1 MSTPPAAPLRI
12 ALVGD
17 HDPHITAHRAIPLAL
32 RLAGEALGLEIAFD
46 WLASDRLPAEPAL
59 ERYDGFWCV
68 PGSPYR
74 DADAVLRLI
83 AHARGRRRPFLG
95 TCAGF
100 QHTILEFAR
109 NALGWQAATHGE
121 EHPHSDQAVIA
132 ALPCALLEAREEVRL
147 LRGSRLALAYAADWI
162 EADYH
167 CRYAIAPRFAAELTG
182 GALRASA
189 WSADGAIR
197 AVELEQHPFFVA
209 TLFQPERAALAGV
222 LPPLPKAFVEACR
235 TQRRDRPRR
244 GPTPYYAVIFS
255 SHRSAVDDG
264 YAIEKK
270 ELPLVVG
277 ILADLSG
284 KPDTPPAKLVERRF
298 VDIDRDNFNEILSS
312 ISPRATLQVDNTIS
326 GDDSK
331 LNVELRFNHIE
342 DFDPVNLVKQ
352 VVPLRR
358 LFEARQRLRDLLTK
372 LDGNDDLDQL
382 LQDVVANTEG
392 LQEIKAARPEAEA
405 APAGDS
411 EPPADQPA

>member
-147 LRGSRLALAYAADWI
+147 LRGSRLALAYA
-162 EADYH
+162 
-167 CRYAIAPRFAAELTG
+167 
-182 GALRASA
+182 
-189 WSADGAIR
+189 
-197 AVELEQHPFFVA
+197 
-209 TLFQPERAALAGV
+209 
-222 LPPLPKAFVEACR
+222 
-235 TQRRDRPRR
+235 
-244 GPTPYYAVIFS
+244 
-255 SHRSAVDDG
+255 
-264 YAIEKK
+264 
-270 ELPLVVG
+270 
-277 ILADLSG
+277 
-284 KPDTPPAKLVERRF
+284 
-298 VDIDRDNFNEILSS
+298 
-312 ISPRATLQVDNTIS
+312 
-326 GDDSK
+326 
-331 LNVELRFNHIE
+331 
-342 DFDPVNLVKQ
+342 
-352 VVPLRR
+352 
-358 LFEARQRLRDLLTK
+358 
-372 LDGNDDLDQL
+372 
-382 LQDVVANTEG
+382 
-392 LQEIKAARPEAEA
+392 
-405 APAGDS
+405 
-411 EPPADQPA
+411 

>member
-1 MSTPPAAPLRI
+1 MAESTQHKLDRVRPPR
-12 ALVGD
+12 VQ
-17 HDPHITAHRAIPLAL
+17 ITYDV
-32 RLAGEALGLEIAFD
+32 EI
-46 WLASDRLPAEPAL
+46 
-59 ERYDGFWCV
+59 G
-68 PGSPYR
+68 
-74 DADAVLRLI
+74 
-83 AHARGRRRPFLG
+83 
-95 TCAGF
+95 
-100 QHTILEFAR
+100 
-109 NALGWQAATHGE
+109 N
-121 EHPHSDQAVIA
+121 
-132 ALPCALLEAREEVRL
+132 
-147 LRGSRLALAYAADWI
+147 
-162 EADYH
+162 
-167 CRYAIAPRFAAELTG
+167 
-182 GALRASA
+182 
-189 WSADGAIR
+189 
-197 AVELEQHPFFVA
+197 
-209 TLFQPERAALAGV
+209 
-222 LPPLPKAFVEACR
+222 
-235 TQRRDRPRR
+235 
-244 GPTPYYAVIFS
+244 
-255 SHRSAVDDG
+255 
-264 YAIEKK
+264 AIEKK

-312 ISPRATLQVDNTIS
+312 ISPRAPLQVDNTIS